1 MLIGLTCSVQ
11 LPPPLFEQRK
21 KCRKPRSF
29 FGLFDSE
36 IANNKSRM
44 SSTSKA
50 EERFMANR
58 GLYVGRFQ
66 PFHLGHLEAIQDVL
80 KEIDE
85 LVIVIGSAQYSHNIH
100 NPFTAGER
108 IVMIRHALQEASVDY
123 SRLWIVPVPDVHLHM
138 LWVSALEGYTPRFNV
153 VYSNEPLTRRLFMEA
168 GYEVKSIRF
177 FQRKVYTSTLV
188 REKMLAGESWTKL
201 VPKSVADFVNEI
213 DGVNRLR
220 DLARTDK
227 I

>member
-1 MLIGLTCSVQ
+1 
-11 LPPPLFEQRK
+11 
-21 KCRKPRSF
+21 
-29 FGLFDSE
+29 
-36 IANNKSRM
+36 
-44 SSTSKA
+44 
-50 EERFMANR
+50 MAKR

-85 LVIVIGSAQYSHNIH
+85 LAIVIGSAQYSHNIN

-108 IVMIRHALQEASVDY
+108 LVMIRRALQEAGIDQ
-123 SRLWIVPVPDVHLHM
+123 SRLWVVPVPDVHLHM
-138 LWVSALEGYTPRFNV
+138 LWVSALEGYTPRFNI
-153 VYSNEPLTRRLFMEA
+153 VYSNEPLTRRLFTEA
-168 GYEVKSIRF
+168 GYKVKSIRF

-188 REKMLAGESWTKL
+188 REKMLKGESWTKL
-201 VPKSVADFVNEI
+201 VPKSVADFINEI

-220 DLARTDK
+220 DLARTDE